1 MKVDKNIVRE
11 ELKKIKEQIK
21 LNSKDA
27 HFAENLISELE
38 LNTKKLFHENTLLDV
53 GKEEETLKGDTFELT
68 RTSKGIIYHTYGGY
82 NIFVTPNNN
91 ALYEMLND
99 YIVNQEIYNK
109 LEGEEKQQFETTLSA
124 VTYCLNVP
132 LIVFTNADL
141 TFKIATDVVSYLREL
156 QSKMLD
162 SELQEETVAE
172 DEQFKNAV
180 TAIDNIKDEIK
191 NSVEQE

>member
-1 MKVDKNIVRE
+1 MEVDKNIVRE

-38 LNTKKLFHENTLLDV
+38 LNTKKLLHVNTLLDV

-180 TAIDNIKDEIK
+180 TAIDNIKDEIN
-191 NSVEQE
+191 NSVEQQ

>member
-1 MKVDKNIVRE
+1 MEVDKNIVRE

-38 LNTKKLFHENTLLDV
+38 LNTKKLLHENTLLDV

-191 NSVEQE
+191 NSVEQQ

>member
-38 LNTKKLFHENTLLDV
+38 LNTKKLLHENTLLDV

-191 NSVEQE
+191 NSVEQQ